1 MIELENIRKQEQK
14 TNRRKML
21 YKMIQNYLWFKMIG
35 SFEETTTNGKITID
49 MANDEQN
56 QLSQKIWK
64 LISISRL
71 INPSRKREKEIVQD
85 NALKLFKAPESPT
98 AILLEEYWKIFQVR
112 QLREEGKKLP
122 PLISIG

>member
-21 YKMIQNYLWFKMIG
+21 YKMIQSYLWFKMIG

-112 QLREEGKKLP
+112 QLKEERKKLP